1 MIFENYPRSEQ
12 SIFTAMAAM
21 VPEDISTRKITRI
34 TEDLCG
40 TSFSKSSVSEVC
52 KSLDTYVDEFRTVL

>member
-1 MIFENYPRSEQ
+1 
-12 SIFTAMAAM
+12 MAAM
-21 VPEDISTRKITRI
+21 VPEGISTRKITRI

-40 TSFSKSSVSEVC
+40 TSFPKASVSEVC